1 MSRSVN
7 LHAPSWKQAFLE
19 SLYWVMLVACIL
31 LVFLGWW
38 FEFVVL
44 GILGVI
50 GTGVLV
56 YGGLIE
62 PRLVSVKK
70 YTLRVGGDGVVGDK
84 ELSKA
89 KPIRLVFLS
98 DLHAGLKKSQRFYG
112 RIAERVKGLEPDVL
126 VFGGDFVD
134 ESTNAVE
141 ALVPLFAL
149 KPQLGT
155 WFVLGNH
162 DFLDDPKR
170 LQAWLLKKG
179 LQDLTNR
186 SVKLSLNG
194 KEEFELVGLDDS
206 WYGQPDVGLLEKT
219 KTLPRVLIAHEPD
232 VLLDLPEACADVV
245 ILGHTHGGQI
255 RLPGYGPITGLPQS
269 APQWLDAGEKTWKNL
284 RIIISRGIGEAWVRA
299 RLGARP
305 EIVVLD
311 IESRQ
316 GNENS
321 LA

>member
-1 MSRSVN
+1 
-7 LHAPSWKQAFLE
+7 
-19 SLYWVMLVACIL
+19 MLVVCIFL
-31 LVFLGWW
+31 LFLSWQ

-44 GILGVI
+44 GILSVI
-50 GTGVLV
+50 GAVVLF

-62 PRLVSVKK
+62 PHLVSVKK
-70 YTLRVGGDGVVGDK
+70 YTLRAGGDGAATNK
-84 ELSKA
+84 ESVEA

-112 RIAERVKGLEPDVL
+112 RIAEQVKALEPDLL

-141 ALVPLFAL
+141 TLTPLFTL

-162 DFLDDPKR
+162 DFLDDPKLLR
-170 LQAWLLKKG
+170 AWLLKKG

-186 SVKLSLNG
+186 SVNLPLNA

-206 WYGQPDVGLLEKT
+206 WYGQPDIGLLEKP
-219 KTLPRVLIAHEPD
+219 KTIPRVLIAHEPD
-232 VLLDLPEACADVV
+232 VLLDLPEACADIV

-269 APQWLDAGEKTWKNL
+269 APQWLDAGEKDWKNL
-284 RIIISRGIGEAWVRA
+284 RIIISRGIGETWVRA
-299 RLGARP
+299 RVGSRP
-305 EIVVLD
+305 EVVVLD

-316 GNENS
+316 ENENS